1 MITTSR
7 LSSEDIY
14 LFHEGRQF
22 RLYRHLGAHLEA
34 DGAWFGVWAPNA
46 ERVEVVGDFNWWQ
59 PEEGRLER
67 LDASGIWQGWVSGA
81 RAGQYY
87 KYRITTADGQL
98 LEKAD
103 PMALAS
109 EILPG
114 TASVLTD
121 LNYQWGDEQWMANRA
136 SHNALNAP
144 WSIYEL
150 HLGSWQ
156 GPNLG
161 YSELAERI
169 SRHVEELGFT
179 HVELMPI
186 MEHPFYGSWGYQ
198 VSGYFAPTSR
208 YGTPQQLMELID
220 HLHQRGI
227 GVILD
232 WVPAHFPADQHSLA
246 GFDGTAI
253 YEHPDPQRGFHP
265 DWKSCIFDYG
275 RPEVRSFLTSSA
287 LFWLDHYHVDALR
300 VDGVAS
306 MLYRDYSRNAGEWE
320 PNHCG
325 GRENL
330 EAVDFLRQLNTA
342 IYQEYPDVQSIA
354 EESTAW
360 PMVSRPV
367 ESGGLGFGLK
377 WDMGWMHDTLAYFEQ
392 DPVHRRYHHDQ
403 LTFRSVYA
411 HTENFVL
418 PLSHDEVVHGKGS
431 LLSKMPGDRWQQLA
445 NLRLLFAYMYAM
457 PGKKLLFMGA
467 EVGQENEWDHHGS
480 VEWWLNESIGH
491 AGMGG
496 WLADLNRLYRAEP
509 ALYRQDFEPDGF
521 RWVVSDDADQ
531 SVLSFL
537 RLGEGRQLLAV
548 FNFTPVPRSNYR
560 LGVPEGGEWGELL
573 NSDAEIYGGS
583 GMGNLGAVWAGDEP
597 CHGFSH
603 SLELTLPP
611 LGALFFRTAM

>member
-275 RPEVRSFLTSSA
+275 RPEVRS
-287 LFWLDHYHVDALR
+287 
-300 VDGVAS
+300 
-306 MLYRDYSRNAGEWE
+306 
-320 PNHCG
+320 
-325 GRENL
+325 
-330 EAVDFLRQLNTA
+330 
-342 IYQEYPDVQSIA
+342 
-354 EESTAW
+354 
-360 PMVSRPV
+360 
-367 ESGGLGFGLK
+367 
-377 WDMGWMHDTLAYFEQ
+377 
-392 DPVHRRYHHDQ
+392 
-403 LTFRSVYA
+403 
-411 HTENFVL
+411 
-418 PLSHDEVVHGKGS
+418 
-431 LLSKMPGDRWQQLA
+431 
-445 NLRLLFAYMYAM
+445 
-457 PGKKLLFMGA
+457 
-467 EVGQENEWDHHGS
+467 
-480 VEWWLNESIGH
+480 
-491 AGMGG
+491 
-496 WLADLNRLYRAEP
+496 
-509 ALYRQDFEPDGF
+509 
-521 RWVVSDDADQ
+521 
-531 SVLSFL
+531 
-537 RLGEGRQLLAV
+537 
-548 FNFTPVPRSNYR
+548 
-560 LGVPEGGEWGELL
+560 
-573 NSDAEIYGGS
+573 
-583 GMGNLGAVWAGDEP
+583 
-597 CHGFSH
+597 
-603 SLELTLPP
+603 
-611 LGALFFRTAM
+611 